1 MNLLAQIADRSWQ
14 EILLGY
20 GPLGVGAFLSVM
32 AAVWVSREFWKVYKP
47 YLEAKLKA
55 ENERRHAEAAKETRQ
70 AEYVA
75 RITES
80 HGEDMEV
87 KRRQVALLEKMDARQ
102 THHAEACDATHKL
115 VTELHGKIVHGS
127 PQPQ

>member
-1 MNLLAQIADRSWQ
+1 MNLLAETPTWQ
-14 EILLGY
+14 EVLLGY
-20 GPLGVGAFLSVM
+20 GPLGVFAFLFTV
-32 AAVWVSREFWKVYKP
+32 AVAWTAREYWKVQKP
-47 YLEAKLKA
+47 YLEAKLLAEIERRKA
-55 ENERRHAEAAKETRQ
+55 EALKEARQ

-102 THHAEACDATHKL
+102 THHADSCDATHRL
-115 VTELHGKIVHGS
+115 VVELHGKIIHGG
-127 PQPQ
+127 QQ